1 MKVHVSLSKGQPTG
15 LKYFQ
20 KNDYDIAVRNTK
32 RFRSYDAMVYM
43 KPKDFLAVA
52 ADFRPRENTIRELV
66 TLLRQ
71 GGQFDQI
78 PYLRLSHV
86 ADSTF
91 QVEGH
96 EGRHRSMAI
105 HSLDPNALIP
115 VRLTA
120 HSTDWRGLDLIGKQI
135 TLLDQDNHGQS
146 IHVEVADV

>member
-1 MKVHVSLSKGQPTG
+1 MKVQVSLSKGKPTG

-20 KNDYDIAVRNTK
+20 NEDYDLAVSTSR
-32 RFRSYDAMVYM
+32 RFRSYDAVVYM

-52 ADFRPRENTIRELV
+52 ASFRPRENTIRELV

-78 PYLRLSHV
+78 PYLRLSNV
-86 ADSTF
+86 TGNIF
-91 QVEGH
+91 QVDGH

-120 HSTDWRGLDLIGKQI
+120 HSIDWKGLGLVGKKI
-135 TLLDQDNHGQS
+135 TLRDQDNSGKS
-146 IHVEVADV
+146 IEVEVADV